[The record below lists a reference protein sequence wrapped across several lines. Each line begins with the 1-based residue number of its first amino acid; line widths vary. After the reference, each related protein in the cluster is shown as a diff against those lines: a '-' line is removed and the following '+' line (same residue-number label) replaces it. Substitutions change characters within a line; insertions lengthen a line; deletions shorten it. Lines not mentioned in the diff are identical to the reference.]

1 MRPILPFFI
10 LFLITGQ
17 AVADPLP
24 QRKAGLWQLTMSMP
38 GKPMPP
44 TISKFCIDAATESA
58 LMGVGL
64 SASKEMCSQY
74 NVQASGNV
82 VTIDTTCKFGQSTQ
96 TAHAVTTYSG
106 DSSYRTEILS
116 HYAPPL
122 FKDTDNEMILEGK
135 WLGACPADMKPGE
148 MIGPGGLKMDLGG
161 ALKPT
166 TNQPPQ

>member
-1 MRPILPFFI
+1 
-10 LFLITGQ
+10 
-17 AVADPLP
+17 
-24 QRKAGLWQLTMSMP
+24 LTMSMP
-38 GKPMPP
+38 GKPMPS

-58 LMGVGL
+58 LAGVGL

-74 NVQASGNV
+74 DVQVSGNI
-82 VTIDTTCKFGQSTQ
+82 VTIDTTCKLGQSTQ

-106 DSSYRTEILS
+106 DSSYRTDIRS

-122 FKDTDNEMILEGK
+122 FKDTDNEMTLEGE